1 MKKKESEKKEKDII
15 DKSVENFKDPENEDL
30 EVIELEDNRKKS
42 SKK

>member
-15 DKSVENFKDPENEDL
+15 DESVENFKDPENEDL